1 MNTSDADANAVDAD
15 PVSVF
20 ANQGFRLSPSAIDLL
35 RTCPR
40 KFYLSRLARMSEDND
55 SPWHF
60 DYGNAVEAGVV
71 SYLTH
76 GSIDQAIVDAW
87 LRYEDTDSDGSSD
100 KKCLEGIV
108 AGIQQFAASW
118 PADEWKV
125 HSTQL
130 GFKLSFDE
138 HLYYCGRI
146 DATLVNSYTGGFASL
161 ECKTTGLNLSNVDPN
176 YQNSEQAVAYPA
188 VISYIAQ
195 DPTAQYSGLYSIF
208 RTNKSWVPSVE
219 IKSYPKSRALML
231 EWLMGLKLQYDTLK
245 QYIELEYWPMYGH
258 SCIKYNRPCY
268 FFGVC
273 HLDHKIQ
280 EREQKE
286 PEKFDYEFSFM
297 DMYEWLTRDTDDE
310 SLLDLDGDT
319 GYEW

>member
-1 MNTSDADANAVDAD
+1 MNINTNPTNMGAAD

-20 ANQGFRLSPSAIDLL
+20 ANQGFRLSPSAMDLL

-87 LRYEDTDSDGSSD
+87 LRYEDTDTDTVGSD

-130 GFKLSFDE
+130 SFKLSFDKY
-138 HLYYCGRI
+138 LYYCGRI
-146 DATLVNSYTGGFASL
+146 DATLINKYTGGFTSL
-161 ECKTTGLNLSNVDPN
+161 DFKTKVLNL
-176 YQNSEQAVAYPA
+176 
-188 VISYIAQ
+188 
-195 DPTAQYSGLYSIF
+195 
-208 RTNKSWVPSVE
+208 
-219 IKSYPKSRALML
+219 
-231 EWLMGLKLQYDTLK
+231 
-245 QYIELEYWPMYGH
+245 
-258 SCIKYNRPCY
+258 
-268 FFGVC
+268 
-273 HLDHKIQ
+273 
-280 EREQKE
+280 
-286 PEKFDYEFSFM
+286 
-297 DMYEWLTRDTDDE
+297 
-310 SLLDLDGDT
+310 
-319 GYEW
+319 